1 MSVTPVKV
9 AKSYRHIEVLL
20 ERVVVARLRDQ
31 EGMCHPVVLDI
42 HDPRRLSRTIAPV
55 DPKPTAV
62 LEEEKVSRFLPKD

>member
-1 MSVTPVKV
+1 M
-9 AKSYRHIEVLL
+9 
-20 ERVVVARLRDQ
+20 VARRRDQ